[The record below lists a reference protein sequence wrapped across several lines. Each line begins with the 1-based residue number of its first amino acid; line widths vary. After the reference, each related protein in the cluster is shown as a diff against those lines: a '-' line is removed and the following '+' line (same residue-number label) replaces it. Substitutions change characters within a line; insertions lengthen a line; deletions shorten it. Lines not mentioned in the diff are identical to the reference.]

1 LLRGGRE
8 TRPQRDALWNWATT
22 NYDKIV
28 ARTGSFA
35 GGALPRLMGGG
46 GCSDEEAT
54 RLQDFFA
61 TRAKNVSGAERGL
74 AQTTEATK
82 LCAAGIA
89 KQDPNALTR

>member
-1 LLRGGRE
+1 
-8 TRPQRDALWNWATT
+8 
-22 NYDKIV
+22 
-28 ARTGSFA
+28 
-35 GGALPRLMGGG
+35 MGGG